1 MIGSAG
7 RIAARR
13 APTTAVRRM
22 STAEPKMHKAKEWQ
36 VIKDSRPKTHDH
48 VSSFGCTRFLPALLK
63 CTTFY
68 VHYRRIYEGLVRI
81 STIDLSTI
89 DLQITKSSSSLS
101 LSSTTAYLLRFIL
114 LFAFPS
120 HVHTMCCETTKILVT
135 KQSKQLV
142 FEGDFPKLGIGLGV
156 LAVIGAGYGSMYFGM
171 WHQQKKQGYW
181 K

>member
-1 MIGSAG
+1 MHTVPTSLTQMYYVLRTLPTDLRGSG
-7 RIAARR
+7 SDI
-13 APTTAVRRM
+13 
-22 STAEPKMHKAKEWQ
+22 
-36 VIKDSRPKTHDH
+36 DH
-48 VSSFGCTRFLPALLK
+48 RSA
-63 CTTFY
+63 Y
-68 VHYRRIYEGLVRI
+68 
-81 STIDLSTI
+81 

-114 LFAFPS
+114 LFAFLS